1 MAKNFSKV
9 YSAEL
14 EGIDAKLIEVET
26 DINIGLHSFNIVG
39 LADKALNE
47 AKERVSSALK
57 NSGIKPP
64 TKENRKITVNL
75 APADIK
81 KTGSQYDLA
90 IALGYLL
97 ATKQIKDFETGD
109 KIFVGEL
116 SLEGGLRGI
125 SGALNISRL
134 ARKLNFKFLF
144 LPKQNAV
151 EAAVI
156 RGIKIIPISNLEEL
170 IGHLEQ
176 RNLISSQPAT
186 EFQPGQNQSIV
197 DISEIKGQENAKRA
211 LMVAAAGGHHL
222 LMTGPPGA
230 GKTMMAQA
238 LISILPAPS
247 LEEAIEISQIY
258 SAAGLL
264 KEKTF
269 LNYRPFRSPHHT
281 ASPISII
288 GGGQNPK
295 PGEISLAHRGILFL
309 DEIPEF
315 RRDLLESLRQPLESG
330 YVCVSRVKNTLT
342 FPAKFSLVAAMNPC
356 PCGYF
361 GDPEKECRC
370 TANEV
375 FRYQKRI
382 SGPLLDRIDIQ
393 IEVPR
398 AKIEDLRNKTR
409 DENLTEK
416 MRVKVKKAREIQ
428 EGRFNKIKPKIH
440 LNSEMSSKQTDEL
453 VNFDAGAENFLKN
466 ILEKSFISARGYYRI
481 LKIAQTIADLEESE
495 KVKAENLAEAFQ
507 YRIRENIQ

>member
-1 MAKNFSKV
+1 MKNFSKV

-14 EGIDAKLIEVET
+14 EGIEAKLIEVEA
-26 DINIGLHSFNIVG
+26 DINVGLHSFNIVG

-57 NSGIKPP
+57 NSGVKPP

-90 IALGYLL
+90 IAIGYLL
-97 ATKQIKDFETGD
+97 ATKQIKEFESRD

-116 SLEGGLRGI
+116 SLEGLLRPV

-134 ARKLNFKFLF
+134 AERLNFKFLF
-144 LPKQNAV
+144 LPKQNAL

-156 RGIKIIPISNLEEL
+156 KGIKIIPVSHLEEL
-170 IGHLEQ
+170 INHLEE
-176 RNLISSQPAT
+176 RELIGVQPAT
-186 EFQPGQNQSIV
+186 EFEQGQNQSLV

-238 LISILPAPS
+238 LVSILPPLS
-247 LEEAIEISQIY
+247 LEEAIEITQIY

-264 KEKTF
+264 KENIF
-269 LNYRPFRSPHHT
+269 LNFRPFRSPHHS
-281 ASPISII
+281 ASPVSVI
-288 GGGQNPK
+288 GGGANPK

-315 RRDLLESLRQPLESG
+315 RRDLLEALRQPLEG
-330 YVCVSRVKNTLT
+330 GQICVSRAKNTLM
-342 FPAKFSLVAAMNPC
+342 FPAKFSLMAAMNPC

-361 GDPEKECRC
+361 GDSEKECRC

-375 FRYQKRI
+375 FRYQKKI

-398 AKIEDLRNKTR
+398 VKIEELRNKQRDMAISEKIKNLVIKTR
-409 DENLTEK
+409 K
-416 MRVKVKKAREIQ
+416 IQ
-428 EGRFNKIKPKIH
+428 AGRFNKVKPKIH
-440 LNSEMSSKQTDEL
+440 LNSEMSSKQVDEMI
-453 VNFDAGAENFLKN
+453 NFDQSAENFLKN
-466 ILEKSFISARGYYRI
+466 ILEKSFVSARGYYRI
-481 LKIAQTIADLEESE
+481 LKIARTIADLEESE
-495 KVKAENLAEAFQ
+495 KVSGNHLAEAFQ
-507 YRIRENIQ
+507 YRVRESLQ